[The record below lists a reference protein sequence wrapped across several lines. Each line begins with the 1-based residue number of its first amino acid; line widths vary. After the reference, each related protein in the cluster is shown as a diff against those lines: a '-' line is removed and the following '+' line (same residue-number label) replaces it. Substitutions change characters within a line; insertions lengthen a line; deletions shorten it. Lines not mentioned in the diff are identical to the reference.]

1 MLQAYA
7 GLDRL
12 RTATG
17 LQGRGSHIRHIRG
30 MISQCRRVSALRIA
44 YFHVLEHAYEQTHMH
59 TCMYACTY
67 VCILLLHQCVDASI
81 TKASPDLC
89 GSVKS
94 TAVVL
99 RPGTTVRNMP
109 VSTDSAKPWTTRQR
123 SQSLKVCMNVRNY
136 VHKYMCLNCTVLH
149 CIALAWIGLYC
160 FVLYCL

>member
-1 MLQAYA
+1 MQVIEGSCVA
-7 GLDRL
+7 GIRWLGPAAHRDRSPRPWL
-12 RTATG
+12 
-17 LQGRGSHIRHIRG
+17 SHSTHQRNDF
-30 MISQCRRVSALRIA
+30 SVA
-44 YFHVLEHAYEQTHMH
+44 YFHVLEHAYEQTHTH